1 MVLVAI
7 LLIAF
12 LCFYQFWF
20 LRLPD
25 RNIVK
30 DDSLYLSPA
39 NGLVVSINHFNSDSF
54 LVLKK
59 KFGAV
64 HLWTKDVDSA
74 GYIISIQMDPTNVH
88 YQRMPKDAKVISKNF
103 VKGGFNNALQSNND
117 FGIRFENEN
126 NQILF
131 ESKNGK
137 KFKLVQ
143 ISGFVARRI
152 EDYVEQYQEL
162 KQGDVYGLIKLG
174 SQVTVIL
181 PDDITIATKVGE
193 TVIDGESILAKDK

>member
-59 KFGAV
+59 KFGVV